1 MERRRLL
8 ELQVSSVSPCAGI
21 LLLLV
26 FRFSHIVSFHE
37 ADYLQS
43 AEKIMTPKI
52 HLRWGLLAPLA
63 VTPTAI
69 STTLTL
75 TGREDGPHSTVL
87 PISLL
92 VRLPFPGCGHFSQ
105 LVSEWISLTTF
116 HPSLYQ
122 RGLIPFPPHITNFLS
137 DK

>member
-75 TGREDGPHSTVL
+75 TGREDGLHSTVL

-92 VRLPFPGCGHFSQ
+92 
-105 LVSEWISLTTF
+105 I
-116 HPSLYQ
+116 PS
-122 RGLIPFPPHITNFLS
+122 PLS
-137 DK
+137 RVWPLQPARF